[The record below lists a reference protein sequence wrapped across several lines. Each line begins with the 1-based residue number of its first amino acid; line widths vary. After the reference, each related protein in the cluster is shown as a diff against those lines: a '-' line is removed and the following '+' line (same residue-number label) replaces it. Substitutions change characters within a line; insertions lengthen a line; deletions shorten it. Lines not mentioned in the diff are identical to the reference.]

1 MPRRSAQQSA
11 RQSPRQRAGK
21 AQRAGAVRL
30 TDPRAIRALAHPA
43 RLLMIDTL
51 YGGQELTATQA
62 GELTGLS
69 ASAASYHLRA
79 LEGFG
84 VVRRAP
90 TSGDGRER
98 PWQAVGEFLEVDS
111 LGAGAEALT
120 ESISA
125 LLDRDRAAVA
135 AFLAG
140 REREP
145 AAWRDSLSL
154 RSTRRWL
161 TPAEAEEIVEKV
173 RDLVDS
179 YRPSTSAADQPKGS
193 RQVRVALT
201 VVPLE

>member
-1 MPRRSAQQSA
+1 VARRSADRPA
-11 RQSPRQRAGK
+11 RGGK
-21 AQRAGAVRL
+21 AQKAERAGAVRL

-43 RLLMIDTL
+43 RLVMIDAL
-51 YGGQELTATQA
+51 YGGEELTATQA

-84 VVRRAP
+84 VVRRAAVG
-90 TSGDGRER
+90 GDGRQR

-111 LGAGAEALT
+111 LGAGGAVLT
-120 ESISA
+120 ESIQT

-135 AFLAG
+135 TFLAG
-140 REREP
+140 REGEP

-154 RSTRRWL
+154 LSTRLWL
-161 TPAEAEEIVEKV
+161 TPAEADDIVQQV
-173 RDLVDS
+173 IALVDS
-179 YRPSTSAADQPKGS
+179 YRPRTTAAKRPKGS
-193 RQVRVALT
+193 RPVRVALT